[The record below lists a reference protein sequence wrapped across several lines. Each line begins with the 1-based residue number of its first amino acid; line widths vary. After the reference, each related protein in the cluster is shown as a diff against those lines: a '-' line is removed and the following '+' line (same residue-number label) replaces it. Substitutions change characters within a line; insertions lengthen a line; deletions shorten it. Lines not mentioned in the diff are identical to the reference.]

1 MFAKL
6 RAAFQEA
13 VENFRTEVNR
23 DQIPETVDG
32 LLAGMYR
39 EATDAKA
46 YVGKLEKDLAA
57 ARARA
62 RRESEEAEVC
72 RRRQRQAERIGDEE
86 TVRVA
91 DEFARKHEE
100 RAQVFEGKADAILRE
115 LTVCRSDVDEMLEQI
130 KVARRKSDALG
141 ATAGRT
147 EARET
152 LGRADDPLP
161 RFRPHGREGLRHRVR
176 GRSRRRVRPGI
187 RVRALQ
193 GGEPGGAPRGA
204 QAPDAEGVEP
214 AGSRGG
220 FPLRARVDFRRW
232 QSVDESARATPS
244 MRFSG

>member
-6 RAAFQEA
+6 RAAFREA
-13 VENFRTEVNR
+13 VENFKTELNR

-46 YVGKLEKDLAA
+46 YVSKLEKDLAA

-62 RRESEEAEVC
+62 QRESEQAEVC
-72 RRRQRQAERIGDEE
+72 RRRQQQAERIGDEE

-91 DEFARKHEE
+91 EEFARKHEE
-100 RAQVFEGKADAILRE
+100 RAQVIEGKAEAILRE

-130 KVARRKSDALG
+130 KVARQKSEALG

-152 LGRADDPLP
+152 LGRADDL
-161 RFRPHGREGLRHRVR
+161 FRDFDRMGEKVSGTESEAEAAAAFDREF
-176 GRSRRRVRPGI
+176 
-187 RVRALQ
+187 
-193 GGEPGGAPRGA
+193 EPGP
-204 QAPDAEGVEP
+204 
-214 AGSRGG
+214 SREEN
-220 FPLRARVDFRRW
+220 LEDRLEELKRRMGK
-232 QSVDESARATPS
+232 R
-244 MRFSG
+244 

>member
-6 RAAFQEA
+6 RAAFREA
-13 VENFRTEVNR
+13 VDNFKTELNR

-46 YVGKLEKDLAA
+46 YVAKLEKDLAA

-62 RRESEEAEVC
+62 RRESEQADVC

-91 DEFARKHEE
+91 AEFAGRHEE
-100 RAQVFEGKADAILRE
+100 RARVLEGKAEAILRE

-130 KVARRKSDALG
+130 KVARRRSEGLG

-147 EARET
+147 AARET
-152 LGRADDPLP
+152 MGGADDL
-161 RFRPHGREGLRHRVR
+161 FRDFDRMGERVSGTESEAEAAAAFDREFDSG
-176 GRSRRRVRPGI
+176 
-187 RVRALQ
+187 
-193 GGEPGGAPRGA
+193 
-204 QAPDAEGVEP
+204 
-214 AGSRGG
+214 
-220 FPLRARVDFRRW
+220 PLREENLEERLAELKRRM
-232 QSVDESARATPS
+232 AK
-244 MRFSG
+244 G

>member
-1 MFAKL
+1 MFSKL
-6 RAAFQEA
+6 RAAFREA
-13 VENFRTEVNR
+13 VENFKTELNR

-39 EATDAKA
+39 EATNAKA

-62 RRESEEAEVC
+62 RRESEQAEVC

-91 DEFARKHEE
+91 EEFARKHEA
-100 RAQVFEGKADAILRE
+100 RAQVLEGKAEAILRE

-130 KVARRKSDALG
+130 KVARRKSEGLG

-152 LGRADDPLP
+152 LGRADDL
-161 RFRPHGREGLRHRVR
+161 FRDFDRMGEKVSGTESEAEAAAAFDREFESGPNREENLEDRLAELK
-176 GRSRRRVRPGI
+176 RRMGK
-187 RVRALQ
+187 
-193 GGEPGGAPRGA
+193 G
-204 QAPDAEGVEP
+204 
-214 AGSRGG
+214 
-220 FPLRARVDFRRW
+220 
-232 QSVDESARATPS
+232 
-244 MRFSG
+244 